1 MQKTLTIS
9 RRNVTLL
16 LIYQL
21 MAQATTSD
29 IAHCDNTCPS
39 NGKSH
44 EECKST
50 GTSDGDDRSLLRN
63 DERHITK

>member
-1 MQKTLTIS
+1 MQKTVTIS
-9 RRNVTLL
+9 RINVTLL

-29 IAHCDNTCPS
+29 IAYCDNTCTS

-44 EECKST
+44 DESKST
-50 GTSDGDDRSLLRN
+50 GTSDGDGRSLLRN

>member
-1 MQKTLTIS
+1 MQKTVTIS
-9 RRNVTLL
+9 RINVTLL

-39 NGKSH
+39 NGKVTKNASQPALQM
-44 EECKST
+44 EMNVLYSGMKN
-50 GTSDGDDRSLLRN
+50 GT
-63 DERHITK
+63 